1 MVQSIYYNV
10 LIFQCIKIY
19 PIKDFFL
26 WYTRPS
32 HLAITF
38 YHKRFSRV
46 MKSNPKLFNCLSG
59 KELVISNNVLD
70 VATAVDIAQ
79 FEHVTVR
86 CNRKLISATS
96 LVQSEENCPN
106 TLNVPLLPKLNIF
119 SDFEEREAE
128 ITYTNSPPA
137 TLGKTSIS
145 FN

>member
-1 MVQSIYYNV
+1 M
-10 LIFQCIKIY
+10 
-19 PIKDFFL
+19 
-26 WYTRPS
+26 
-32 HLAITF
+32 
-38 YHKRFSRV
+38 
-46 MKSNPKLFNCLSG
+46 
-59 KELVISNNVLD
+59 D

-128 ITYTNSPPA
+128 ITHTDTPPA
-137 TLGKTSIS
+137 ILGKNCIS
-145 FN
+145 FFKYCYI

>member
-1 MVQSIYYNV
+1 MYEKYH
-10 LIFQCIKIY
+10 
-19 PIKDFFL
+19 IKDFFL
-26 WYTRPS
+26 LCTRPS

-38 YHKRFSRV
+38 YRKRFSRV
-46 MKSNPKLFNCLSG
+46 IKSNPKLFNCLSG

-119 SDFEEREAE
+119 SEFEEREAE
-128 ITYTNSPPA
+128 ITHTNSPPA
-137 TLGKTSIS
+137 TLGKTSIIFYLYS
-145 FN
+145 YI